1 MTKIL
6 NLISERGALWFSG
19 KRGTDIYPIMVPP
32 GEAYHSCRLT
42 ILKSLLVSEA
52 EIASQPAPGQVGK
65 GEVAVKWKCNPNSFV
80 RYQIEVFSQPIVPTT
95 GDEKTSITRQLTGFL
110 PSKDAFHFINRFPP
124 VPDVVIRTPLGNL
137 NIGDASNGLCGGM
150 VYAALDY
157 FNSGMRIPVVDH
169 PPSEG
174 ELFDYI
180 VKRLLASFDLPFGI
194 VQYIELMNPRYPD
207 GVSTAGRF
215 GTTPYGRAWRMI
227 RQEWPIIKA
236 KIDSGQACPLGLVL
250 IKSADLTKLG
260 LNHQVMAYGYDVQ
273 GNELTLNIYDPN
285 TLQRDDIT
293 LKLDL
298 SNPKRVP
305 KLTYSTGTQVV
316 AFFATNYSF
325 SMPPG
330 EEPNQGRIL
339 LFEDRNFGGRVR
351 DIENAHPDL
360 STINDLNFDERASS
374 FAILSGNWCFYQNPR
389 FADPFMH
396 GNKPL
401 ILGPGS
407 YNWVEDFGIKNDDI
421 SSLKVVS
428 EPINR

>member
-6 NLISERGALWFSG
+6 NLIGERGALLFSG
-19 KRGTDIYPIMVPP
+19 KRGTDTYPVIIPP

-42 ILKSLLVSEA
+42 ILNSLLISEA
-52 EIASQPAPGQVGK
+52 EIASQPEPGQVEK
-65 GEVAVKWKCNPNSFV
+65 GEVAIKWKCNPNSFV
-80 RYQIEVFSQPIVPTT
+80 RYQVEVFSKPIVPSPG
-95 GDEKTSITRQLTGFL
+95 GDESVTRQMTGFL
-110 PSKDAFHFINRFPP
+110 PSKDAFHFINLFPP

-137 NIGDASNGLCGGM
+137 NIGDASKGLCGGM

-157 FNSGMRIPVVDH
+157 FNSGLGIPADSQ
-169 PPSEG
+169 PPAQG
-174 ELFDYI
+174 QLFDYI
-180 VKRLLASFDLPFGI
+180 VRRLLTSFDLPFGI
-194 VQYIELMNPRYPD
+194 IQYVELMNPRYPD

-227 RQEWPIIKA
+227 RQEWPIIKG

-250 IKSADLTKLG
+250 IKSADLTQLG
-260 LNHQVMAYGYDVQ
+260 QNHQVMVYGYDVI
-273 GNELTLNIYDPN
+273 GDELILNIYDPN
-285 TLQRDDIT
+285 YLQRDDIT

-298 SNPKRVP
+298 SDPKHAPRV
-305 KLTYSTGTQVV
+305 TYSTGMPVV
-316 AFFATNYSF
+316 CFFATNYAF

-330 EEPNQGRIL
+330 DELSQGRIL
-339 LFEDRNFGGRVR
+339 LFEDRDFGGRVE

-360 STINDLNFDERASS
+360 SIINDLNFDERTSS
-374 FAILSGNWCFYQNPR
+374 MAVLSGNWCFYKNPR

-401 ILGPGS
+401 VLGPGS
-407 YNWVEDFGIKNDDI
+407 YSWVEDFGIKNDDI

-428 EPINR
+428 DPPNH